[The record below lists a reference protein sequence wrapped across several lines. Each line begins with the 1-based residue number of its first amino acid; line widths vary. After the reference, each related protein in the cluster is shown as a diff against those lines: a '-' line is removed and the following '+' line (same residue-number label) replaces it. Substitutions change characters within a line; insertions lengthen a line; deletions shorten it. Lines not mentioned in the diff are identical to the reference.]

1 MTLQED
7 KFIEQ
12 FLKGELNIKE
22 KDFFLKKMES
32 DDDFRKRVSFEQELF
47 DRLGNNDLN
56 FVKKTTNDELTFYE
70 NKIQQSTTK
79 NIQKHI
85 SEASKSYHTKQK
97 NKINL
102 TKILSVAAS
111 ITLLFSIF
119 FFNNSKKNTTK
130 ELYNFY
136 FSTEDIPSL
145 VDRTSNT
152 KIANAEILFLKKDYK
167 KAFQIFNESLQSS
180 DTQTHSSIYLYL
192 SICQI
197 KENLF
202 DDAETTLNQLI
213 SSDLIDSEKGYWYKG
228 MLYLKTNSIEKL
240 KNVLKL
246 IIAEKYFN
254 YKKAEELL
262 NKLI

>member
-12 FLKGELNIKE
+12 FLKGKLNIKE
-22 KDFFLKKMES
+22 EEFFLKKMES
-32 DDDFRKRVSFEQELF
+32 DDNFRKKVSFEQELF
-47 DRLGNNDLN
+47 DRLGNSDLN
-56 FVKKTTNDELTFYE
+56 FVKKNTLDELNFNE
-70 NKIQQSTTK
+70 NKQNSTR
-79 NIQKHI
+79 NIQKQI
-85 SEASKSYHTKQK
+85 SKASKSYHKKQK

-136 FSTEDIPSL
+136 YSTEDIPSL

-152 KIANAEILFLKKDYK
+152 KIANAEISFLNKDYK
-167 KAFQIFNESLQSS
+167 KASQIFNESLQSS

-213 SSDLIDSEKGYWYKG
+213 NSDLIDSEKGYWYKG
-228 MLYLKTNSIEKL
+228 MLYLKTNSIKKL

-246 IIAEKYFN
+246 IIAEKHFN